1 LFVGFHLSII
11 AAPGQRGRSASHLE
25 KPIRLKLCIALIL
38 LIGSLCCGSNGQNF
52 KLFKLPSGKEIKV
65 TGVGK
70 MDFPNSDP
78 ALVMNYLTD
87 ISIDDKTAL
96 RKEVDE
102 IWDVF
107 QKDVENAHLRGGVI
121 RATHVEGTGL
131 AKSGKSC
138 GFVFVKRDDG
148 KWHCLDDDKEKK

>member
-1 LFVGFHLSII
+1 MRIKIWSLTV
-11 AAPGQRGRSASHLE
+11 
-25 KPIRLKLCIALIL
+25 L
-38 LIGSLCCGSNGQNF
+38 LLAGISCGSQTKNSNA
-52 KLFKLPSGKEIKV
+52 FKLPSGKEIKV
-65 TGVGK
+65 TGIGK

-78 ALVMNYLTD
+78 ALVLNYQTD

-102 IWDVF
+102 IWQVF
-107 QKDVENAHLRGGVI
+107 QKDVENANLKAGVI

-131 AKSGKSC
+131 VKSGKGY

-148 KWHCLDDDKEKK
+148 KWHCLDDDKERK

>member
-1 LFVGFHLSII
+1 M
-11 AAPGQRGRSASHLE
+11 
-25 KPIRLKLCIALIL
+25 RLKLSIVLIL
-38 LIGSLCCGSNGQNF
+38 LVMPIGCGSQAQTF

-87 ISIDDKTAL
+87 ISIDDKEAL

-102 IWDVF
+102 IWSLF
-107 QKDVENAHLRGGVI
+107 QKDVENAKLKAGVI
-121 RATHVEGTGL
+121 RATHVEGSGFV
-131 AKSGKSC
+131 KSGKGY
-138 GFVFVKRDDG
+138 GFVFVKQDDG
-148 KWHCLDDDKEKK
+148 KWHCLDDDKK

>member
-1 LFVGFHLSII
+1 MKTKLSMALVLLLFCLGC
-11 AAPGQRGRSASHLE
+11 GQA
-25 KPIRLKLCIALIL
+25 
-38 LIGSLCCGSNGQNF
+38 QNY

-70 MDFPNSDP
+70 MDFQNSDP

-87 ISIDDKTAL
+87 ISIDDKEAL

-102 IWDVF
+102 IWSLF
-107 QKDVENAHLRGGVI
+107 QQDVENAKLKAGVI
-121 RATHVEGTGL
+121 RATHVEGSGL
-131 AKSGKSC
+131 VKSGKGY

-148 KWHCLDDDKEKK
+148 KWHCLDDDDKETKP